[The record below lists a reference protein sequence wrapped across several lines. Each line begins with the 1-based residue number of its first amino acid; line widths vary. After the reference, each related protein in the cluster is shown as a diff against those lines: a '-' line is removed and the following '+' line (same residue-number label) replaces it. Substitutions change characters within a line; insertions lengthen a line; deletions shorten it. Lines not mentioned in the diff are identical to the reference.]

1 MDFAFT
7 ANNETFRQEVRDFLA
22 DHVSDDMRLEMKAA
36 AEGGGL
42 GELTKALI
50 LAIGEQGWIGMS
62 WPEEYGGRNADLID
76 QYIFEE
82 ELARARV
89 PLNLGNFIEQAPAIM
104 VAGTNAQKAYFI
116 PRMVRGEVTFAL
128 GYSEPS
134 GGTDLAGL
142 KTRAIEG
149 EAGFIINGQKVFT
162 TRAEQSSHIYLMART
177 DPDAARHDGISIFL
191 VPMDTPGITVRPLW
205 TLPGGRTN
213 EVFFEDV
220 QVPKDTLLGELNKG
234 WYIGAAALNLGRA
247 GARRYCI
254 YVSPFEDLLRYLRE
268 DPHGQNLAEDP
279 VVRDRVA
286 ELHCEA
292 QVARLF
298 TMRSLSMVRRGINP
312 PYEISAEKVWGPEF
326 QVKATET
333 ASQIM
338 GAYHQLWD
346 GALAPA
352 EGNFPRQYVSAMV
365 STFGHGST
373 QVMRNAIAS
382 RGLGLPKSR

>member
-1 MDFAFT
+1 MEFAFT
-7 ANNETFRQEVRDFLA
+7 PENDQFRETVRAFLAEHVTDAVRD
-22 DHVSDDMRLEMKAA
+22 EIGAA
-36 AEGGGL
+36 ATGGAIGP
-42 GELTKALI
+42 LTKSLI
-50 LAIGEQGWIGMS
+50 EQIGEQGWIGMS
-62 WPEEYGGRNADLID
+62 WPVEFGGRNADLID

-104 VAGTNAQKAYFI
+104 TAGSDAQKRYFI
-116 PRMVRGEVTFAL
+116 PRMVRGEVSFAL

-134 GGTDLAGL
+134 GGTDLASL
-142 KTRAIEG
+142 KTRAVEH
-149 EAGFIINGQKVFT
+149 EDCFVINGQKVFT

-177 DPDAARHDGISIFL
+177 DPDAERHDGISIFL
-191 VPMDTPGITVRPLW
+191 VPMDTPGITVRPLH

-213 EVFFEDV
+213 EVFFDDV
-220 QVPKDTLLGELNKG
+220 RVAKDTLLGEKNRG

-254 YVSPFEDLLRYLRE
+254 YVRAFEDLMRYLRE
-268 DPHGQNLAEDP
+268 DPRGQELARDP

-286 ELHCEA
+286 ALYSEA

-312 PYEISAEKVWGPEF
+312 PYEISSEKVWGPEF
-326 QVKATET
+326 HVRSTEV
-333 ASQIM
+333 ASQII
-338 GAYHQLWD
+338 GEYHQIWEGD
-346 GALAPA
+346 LAPA
-352 EGNFPRQYVSAMV
+352 EGEFPRQYVGAMV

-382 RGLGLPKSR
+382 RGLGMPKSR